1 MIRTKGE
8 KAFAVFNYLL
18 LGMIAFMT
26 VYPFWQ
32 IIITSIS
39 TPAEAN
45 RMAFK
50 LWPLELSDAGYRNV
64 LTNEY
69 IWRGYLNTA
78 VRLVLGTAIEMVL
91 MILTAYPL
99 SKKYL
104 PFRNKFTMI
113 IVFTM
118 FFSGGLVPAYLNVR
132 SLHIDDTVLA
142 LVLPT
147 ACKTFSMLIVRNF
160 FMSIPNEIE
169 ESAKVDGAGSMRI
182 LVSIILPLSVSIL
195 LTGKTDIHL
204 KNTFHPDG
212 AGTRI
217 SNRTDARVSCI
228 AYRATERKN
237 QMEISVFYP
246 PEAMLQYIYSE
257 MNPIHIIHMRDR
269 IRIIVPNVKVAD
281 SIRIL
286 EKML

>member
-1 MIRTKGE
+1 MNIIEEILRLPDMTGVI
-8 KAFAVFNYLL
+8 KARKRPVLLYGMGNGAELTDAYLRSRGIIPDGVFASDGFVR
-18 LGMIAFMT
+18 GQSFMGKR
-26 VYPFWQ
+26 VL
-32 IIITSIS
+32 SV
-39 TPAEAN
+39 AEA
-45 RMAFK
+45 
-50 LWPLELSDAGYRNV
+50 
-64 LTNEY
+64 
-69 IWRGYLNTA
+69 
-78 VRLVLGTAIEMVL
+78 
-91 MILTAYPL
+91 
-99 SKKYL
+99 
-104 PFRNKFTMI
+104 
-113 IVFTM
+113 
-118 FFSGGLVPAYLNVR
+118 
-132 SLHIDDTVLA
+132 
-142 LVLPT
+142 
-147 ACKTFSMLIVRNF
+147 
-160 FMSIPNEIE
+160 
-169 ESAKVDGAGSMRI
+169 GAGV
-182 LVSIILPLSVSIL
+182 LHPDAVSIL

-204 KNTFHPDG
+204 KNTFHPDS